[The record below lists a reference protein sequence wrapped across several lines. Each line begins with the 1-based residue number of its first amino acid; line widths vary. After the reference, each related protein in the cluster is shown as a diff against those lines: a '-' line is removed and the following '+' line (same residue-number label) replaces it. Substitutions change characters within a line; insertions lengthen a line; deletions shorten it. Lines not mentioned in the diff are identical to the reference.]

1 MSLPERHLSGIGQCL
16 DGHMKITLPSRKITG
31 LGTLALVISLLVS
44 LLVPSAQA
52 ATYSLPNAPTNVTS
66 YLGAKGVVVRWTPGA
81 DVDPG
86 VTGYVVSAGAGSC
99 PIFVPAKNNNVVTM
113 PVVTGQ
119 PAGTPVVQAVNAY
132 GFSKP
137 AASKKS
143 YTAAELATVSSSNN
157 KAVQVLQ
164 LSDLHGAIE
173 VGGSFGAPL
182 LVSNWNADRK
192 ANTATVAF
200 TSGDNIG
207 AAPPIS
213 TEFEEIPTIE
223 TLNAMKL
230 DAGAFGNHEHDRNL
244 AHVQKIIGA
253 SDFQWVVSNYDEGS
267 LSVLKSGTKQTKT
280 FTIIERGG
288 LKIGVVGSNTPETIE
303 QVFPGNLDYTDAS
316 GAKKTITI
324 NPGVTGINQ
333 AIVDAKAAG
342 ADIVIALL
350 HQGWQENADGVAKGV
365 LNTMAAQVKG
375 AAAIYGGHSHQTF
388 ASVIPGSPRVAPV
401 VIGQT
406 RNAGVEYTRTQI
418 CMKFG
423 KVVGQSIEHVLK
435 AASATINTGTLS
447 TVTTQD
453 VAAAALVKKYKDQLS
468 TKLDIKIGQVSGV
481 FPRGGSP
488 AVERSGETP
497 MGNFMADL
505 MRSKYKTDFAIQNG
519 GGIRDT
525 FPAKTYIPAATGLVR
540 TGTGPLDVTLG
551 DAFTVFPFGN
561 QIATTVVTGA
571 NLWKALENGVGG
583 NYPGDGRFPQIS
595 GFKFTFDAS
604 KPIGSRIVEVTK
616 LDGTAIAKDS
626 KEYTLT
632 TLDFVVYGGD
642 GYVNVFSPAQA
653 KVQGAL
659 LDVFVDALK
668 ADMAAGKVTQVPAA
682 DGRIKKVG

>member
-1 MSLPERHLSGIGQCL
+1 MNKTS
-16 DGHMKITLPSRKITG
+16 KSRTIFSWG
-31 LGTLALVISLLVS
+31 SLALVTSLLVS

-66 YLGAKGVVVRWTPGA
+66 YLSSRGVVVKWTPGDA
-81 DVDPG
+81 VEPG
-86 VTGYVVSAGAGSC
+86 VIGHVVSAGAGSC
-99 PIFVPAKNNNVVTM
+99 PIFVPFGNRSIITM
-113 PVVTGQ
+113 PVVEGQ

-137 AASKKS
+137 TASSKS
-143 YTAAELATVSSSNN
+143 YTKEQLATVASSLN

-173 VGGSFGAPL
+173 VGTSFGAAL
-182 LVSNWNADRK
+182 LASNWAADRT
-192 ANTATVAF
+192 ANPATIAVS
-200 TSGDNIG
+200 SGDNIG

-213 TEFEEIPTIE
+213 TEFEELPTIE
-223 TLNAMKL
+223 SLNAIKL
-230 DAGAFGNHEHDRNL
+230 DVSTMGNHEHDRNL
-244 AHVQKIIGA
+244 DHLNKVIGA
-253 SDFQWVVSNYDEGS
+253 SDFQWVVSNYNPDS
-267 LSVLKSGTKQTKT
+267 LAAMKSGTKVVKNY
-280 FTIIERGG
+280 TIINRGG
-288 LKIGVVGSNTPETIE
+288 VKIGVVGSNTPETIE
-303 QVFPGNLDYTDAS
+303 QVFPGNLDYKDAS
-316 GAKKTITI
+316 GVKKTIEI
-324 NPGVTGINQ
+324 NPGVAGINA
-333 AIVDAKAAG
+333 AIVEAKAAG
-342 ADIVIALL
+342 ADLVIAVL
-350 HQGWQENADGVAKGV
+350 HQGWLENADGTAKG
-365 LNTMAAQVKG
+365 LFNTLSSQIKG

-388 ASVIPGSPRVAPV
+388 ATVIKGSARVAPTV
-401 VIGQT
+401 LGQV

-418 CMKFG
+418 CLRNG
-423 KVVGQSIEHVLK
+423 KVVGQSIQHVLK
-435 AASATINTGTLS
+435 AAAPTINTGIVS

-453 VAAAALVKKYKDQLS
+453 ATAAALVKKYKDQLS
-468 TKLDIKIGQVSGV
+468 AKLDVKIGQVSGV

-497 MGNFMADL
+497 MGNYIADL
-505 MRSKYKTDFAIQNG
+505 MRAKYKTDFAIQNG

-525 FPAKTYIPAATGLVR
+525 FPAKTYVPANTALVR

-595 GFKFTFDAS
+595 GFKFSFDAS
-604 KPIGSRIVEVTK
+604 KPVGSRIVEVTK
-616 LDGTAIAKDS
+616 LDGTPIAKDS

-632 TLDFVVYGGD
+632 TLDFVIYGGD

-668 ADMAAGKVTQVPAA
+668 ADMAAKKVTQVPAA

>member
-1 MSLPERHLSGIGQCL
+1 MKKTLSTRTIFSLS
-16 DGHMKITLPSRKITG
+16 SVA
-31 LGTLALVISLLVS
+31 LAISLLVS
-44 LLVPSAQA
+44 LLVPTAQA
-52 ATYSLPNAPTNVTS
+52 NTFSLPNAPTNVTS
-66 YLGAKGVVVRWTPGA
+66 YLGAKGVVVKWTPGA
-81 DVDPG
+81 DVSPG
-86 VTGYVVSAGAGSC
+86 ITGYVVSAGAGSC
-99 PIFVPAKNNNVVTM
+99 PIFVPVKNRTVVTM
-113 PVVTGQ
+113 PVVIGQ
-119 PAGTPVVQAVNAY
+119 PAGTPVVQAVNEY

-137 AASKKS
+137 AASNKS
-143 YTAAELATVSSSNN
+143 YTAAQLATVANSKNQ
-157 KAVQVLQ
+157 AVQVLQ

-173 VGGSFGAPL
+173 VGNSFGAPL
-182 LVSNWNADRK
+182 LVSNWDADRK
-192 ANTATVAF
+192 ANVATVAF

-213 TEFEEIPTIE
+213 TEFEELPTIE

-244 AHVQKIIGA
+244 EHVQKVIGA
-253 SDFQWVVSNYDEGS
+253 SDFQWVVSNYNPDS
-267 LSVLKSGTKQTKT
+267 LSVLKSGTKQAKN

-288 LKIGVVGSNTPETIE
+288 VKIGVVGANTPETIE
-303 QVFPGNLDYTDAS
+303 QVFPGNLDYLDAK

-324 NPGVTGINQ
+324 NPGVEGINQ

-350 HQGWQENADGVAKGV
+350 HQGWQENAGGVAKGV
-365 LNTMAAQVKG
+365 LNSMAAQIKG
-375 AAAIYGGHSHQTF
+375 AAAIYGGHSHQSF
-388 ASVIPGSPRVAPV
+388 ASLIPSSPRVAPV

-423 KVVGQSIEHVLK
+423 KVVGQSIEHVTK
-435 AASATINTGTLS
+435 AAAPTLNTAVVS

-453 VAAAALVKKYKDQLS
+453 VAAAAMVKKYKDQL
-468 TKLDIKIGQVSGV
+468 TVRLDIKIGQVSGV
-481 FPRGGSP
+481 FPRGGTP

-497 MGNFMADL
+497 MGNYIADL
-505 MRSKYKTDFAIQNG
+505 MRAKYKTDFAIQNG

-525 FPAKTYIPAATGLVR
+525 FPARTYIPANTALVR

-551 DAFTVFPFGN
+551 DALTVFPFGN
-561 QIATTVVTGA
+561 QIATTVVTGE

-583 NYPGDGRFPQIS
+583 NFPGDGRFPQIS
-595 GFKFTFDAS
+595 GFKFSFDAS
-604 KPIGSRIVEVTK
+604 KPIGSRIVEVTR
-616 LDGTAIAKDS
+616 LDGTPIAKDS

-632 TLDFVVYGGD
+632 TLDFLIYGGD
-642 GYVNVFSPAQA
+642 GYLNVFSPSKA

-659 LDVFVDALK
+659 LDVFTDALK
-668 ADMAAGKVTQVPAA
+668 ADMKAGKVTQLPVA

>member
-1 MSLPERHLSGIGQCL
+1 MEKTRS
-16 DGHMKITLPSRKITG
+16 SRKLFSWG
-31 LGTLALVISLLVS
+31 SLALATSLLVS
-44 LLVPSAQA
+44 LLAPSAQA
-52 ATYSLPNAPTNVTS
+52 DTYSLPNAPTNVTS
-66 YLGAKGVVVRWTPGA
+66 YIGARGVVVKWTPGA
-81 DVDPG
+81 EVQPS
-86 VTGYVVSAGAGSC
+86 VTGYVVSAGPGSC
-99 PIFVPAKNNNVVTM
+99 PIFVPVTNNNVVTM
-113 PVVTGQ
+113 PVVVGQ
-119 PAGTPVVQAVNAY
+119 PAGTPIVQAVNAY

-137 AASKKS
+137 TASNKS
-143 YTAAELATVSSSNN
+143 YTASVLAAVSSPVN
-157 KAVQVLQ
+157 KSVQILQ

-182 LVSNWNADRK
+182 LVSNFEADRK
-192 ANTATVAF
+192 SNPATFAF

-213 TEFEEIPTIE
+213 TEFEELPTIE

-244 AHVQKIIGA
+244 AHLQKVIGA
-253 SDFQWVVSNYDEGS
+253 SDFQWVVSNYNSDS
-267 LSVLKSGTKQTKT
+267 LSALKSGSKATKS

-288 LKIGVVGSNTPETIE
+288 IKIGVVGANTPETIE
-303 QVFPGNLDYTDAS
+303 QVFPGNLDYKDAS
-316 GAKKTITI
+316 GAKKTIVI
-324 NPGVTGINQ
+324 DPGVTGINK

-342 ADIVIALL
+342 AEIVIALI
-350 HQGWQENADGVAKGV
+350 HQGWQENANGVAKGI
-365 LNTMAAQVKG
+365 LNSMATQIKG

-388 ASVIPGSPRVAPV
+388 ASLIPSTARFAPV

-423 KVVGQSIEHVLK
+423 KVVGQSIQHVLK
-435 AASATINTGTLS
+435 AASATINTGVVS

-453 VAAAALVKKYKDQLS
+453 AGAAALVKKYKDQLS
-468 TKLDIKIGQVSGV
+468 AKLDVKIGQVAGV
-481 FPRGGSP
+481 FPRGGTP

-497 MGNFMADL
+497 MGSYIADL
-505 MRSKYKTDFAIQNG
+505 MRAKYKTDFAIQNG

-525 FPAKTYIPAATGLVR
+525 FPAKTYVPANTALVR
-540 TGTGPLDVTLG
+540 TGNGPLDVTLG

-583 NYPGDGRFPQIS
+583 NYPGDGRFPQVS
-595 GFKFTFDAS
+595 GLKYSFDAS
-604 KPIGSRIVEVTK
+604 KPIGSRIVSVTK
-616 LDGTAIAKDS
+616 LDGTEIAKDA
-626 KEYTLT
+626 KEYTLA
-632 TLDFVVYGGD
+632 TLDFLIYGGD
-642 GYVNVFSPAQA
+642 GYLNVFTPSQA

-668 ADMAAGKVTQVPAA
+668 ADLAAGKVTQVPAA

>member
-1 MSLPERHLSGIGQCL
+1 MNKTLSN
-16 DGHMKITLPSRKITG
+16 RKIFS
-31 LGTLALVISLLVS
+31 LGTIALATSLLVS
-44 LLVPSAQA
+44 LVVPTAQA
-52 ATYSLPNAPTNVTS
+52 VTYSLPNAPTNVTS
-66 YLGAKGVVVRWTPGA
+66 YIGAKGVVVRWTPGA
-81 DVDPG
+81 DVEPG
-86 VTGYVVSAGAGSC
+86 ITGYVVSAGAGSC
-99 PIFVPAKNNNVVTM
+99 PIFVPAKAHNVVTM
-113 PVVTGQ
+113 PVVVGQ
-119 PAGTPVVQAVNAY
+119 PAGRPVVQAVNAY

-137 AASKKS
+137 AASNKS
-143 YTAAELATVSSSNN
+143 YTAAELAVVSSSNN

-173 VGGSFGAPL
+173 VGNSFGAPL
-182 LVSNWNADRK
+182 LVSNFDADRK
-192 ANTATVAF
+192 ANAATVAF

-213 TEFEEIPTIE
+213 TEFEELPTIE

-244 AHVQKIIGA
+244 AHLQKVIGA
-253 SDFQWVVSNYDEGS
+253 SDFQWVVSNYNADS
-267 LSVLKSGTKQTKT
+267 LSALKSGTKQTKSY
-280 FTIIERGG
+280 TIIERGG
-288 LKIGVVGSNTPETIE
+288 VKIGVVGANTPETIE

-324 NPGVTGINQ
+324 NPGVTGINA

-342 ADIVIALL
+342 ADIVIALI

-365 LNTMAAQVKG
+365 LNTMAAQIKG

-401 VIGQT
+401 VLGQT

-435 AASATINTGTLS
+435 AAAPTINTGVVS

-453 VAAAALVKKYKDQLS
+453 VAAAALVKKYKDQL
-468 TKLDIKIGQVSGV
+468 TAKLDIKIGQVSGV
-481 FPRGGSP
+481 FPRGGTP

-497 MGNFMADL
+497 MGNYIADL
-505 MRSKYKTDFAIQNG
+505 MRAKYKTDFAIQNG

-525 FPAKTYIPAATGLVR
+525 FPARTYIPANTALVR

-551 DAFTVFPFGN
+551 DALTVYPFGN
-561 QIATTVVTGA
+561 QIATTVVTGE

-583 NYPGDGRFPQIS
+583 NFPGDGRFPQVS
-595 GFKFTFDAS
+595 GFKYSFDSS

-632 TLDFVVYGGD
+632 TLDFLIYGGD
-642 GYVNVFSPAQA
+642 GYLNVFSPSKA

-668 ADMAAGKVTQVPAA
+668 ADLAAKKVTQVPAA

>member
-1 MSLPERHLSGIGQCL
+1 MTKTLSTRTIFSLGS
-16 DGHMKITLPSRKITG
+16 
-31 LGTLALVISLLVS
+31 LALATSLLVS
-44 LLVPSAQA
+44 LLVPTAQA
-52 ATYSLPNAPTNVTS
+52 NTFSLPNAPAGVTS
-66 YLGAKGVVVRWTPGA
+66 YIGAKGIVVKWTPGA
-81 DVDPG
+81 DVSPEI
-86 VTGYVVSAGAGSC
+86 TGYVVSAGAGSC
-99 PIFVPAKNNNVVTM
+99 PIFVPAKNKNVVTM
-113 PVVTGQ
+113 PVVVGQ

-137 AASKKS
+137 TASNKS
-143 YTAAELATVSSSNN
+143 YTAAELATVASPAN

-173 VGGSFGAPL
+173 VGTSFGAPL
-182 LVSNWNADRK
+182 LVSNFDADRK
-192 ANTATVAF
+192 ANAATVAF

-213 TEFEEIPTIE
+213 TEFEELPTIE

-244 AHVQKIIGA
+244 AHLQKVIGA
-253 SDFQWVVSNYDEGS
+253 SDFQWVVSNYNTDS
-267 LSVLKSGTKQTKT
+267 LSALKSGTKQAKT
-280 FTIIERGG
+280 YTIIERAGV
-288 LKIGVVGSNTPETIE
+288 KIGVVGANTPETIE

-342 ADIVIALL
+342 ADLVIALI
-350 HQGWQENADGVAKGV
+350 HQGWQENASGVAKGV
-365 LNTMAAQVKG
+365 LNSMAAQIKG

-388 ASVIPGSPRVAPV
+388 ATVIPSSPRVAPV

-423 KVVGQSIEHVLK
+423 KVVGQSIQHVLK
-435 AASATINTGTLS
+435 AAAPTINTGVVS

-453 VAAAALVKKYKDQLS
+453 VAAAALVKKYKDQLTS
-468 TKLDIKIGQVSGV
+468 KLDVKIGQVSGT
-481 FPRGGSP
+481 FPRGGTP

-497 MGNFMADL
+497 MGNYIADL
-505 MRSKYKTDFAIQNG
+505 MRAKYKTDFAIQNG

-525 FPAKTYIPAATGLVR
+525 FPARTYIPANTALVR

-551 DAFTVFPFGN
+551 DALTVYPFGN
-561 QIATTVVTGA
+561 QIATTVVTGE

-583 NYPGDGRFPQIS
+583 NYPGDGRFPQVS
-595 GFKFTFDAS
+595 GLKYSFDAS

-632 TLDFVVYGGD
+632 TLDFLIYGGD
-642 GYVNVFSPAQA
+642 GYLNVFSPAQA
-653 KVQGAL
+653 KVKGAL

>member
-1 MSLPERHLSGIGQCL
+1 
-16 DGHMKITLPSRKITG
+16 
-31 LGTLALVISLLVS
+31 V
-44 LLVPSAQA
+44 
-52 ATYSLPNAPTNVTS
+52 TYSLPNAPTSVTS
-66 YLGAKGVVVRWTPGA
+66 YLGAKGVVVRWIPGET
-81 DVDPG
+81 VEPG
-86 VTGYVVSAGAGSC
+86 ITGYVVSAGPGSC

-113 PVVTGQ
+113 PVVIGQ
-119 PAGTPVVQAVNAY
+119 PAGTPVVRAVNAY
-132 GFSKP
+132 GFSK
-137 AASKKS
+137 ATASKKS
-143 YTAAELATVSSSNN
+143 YTAAELGTVANSGN

-173 VGGSFGAPL
+173 VGNSFGAPL
-182 LVSNWNADRK
+182 LVSNWDADRK
-192 ANTATVAF
+192 ANVATVAF

-213 TEFEEIPTIE
+213 TEFEELPTIE

-244 AHVQKIIGA
+244 AHLQKVIGA
-253 SDFQWVVSNYDEGS
+253 SDFQWVVSNYNPDS
-267 LSVLKSGTKQTKT
+267 LDALKSGTKQAKT
-280 FTIIERGG
+280 YTIIERGG
-288 LKIGVVGSNTPETIE
+288 VKIGVVGANTPETIE
-303 QVFPGNLDYTDAS
+303 QVFPGNLDYTNAA

-324 NPGVTGINQ
+324 DPGVTGINQ

-342 ADIVIALL
+342 ADIVIALI
-350 HQGWQENADGVAKGV
+350 HQGWQENADGGAKGV
-365 LNTMAAQVKG
+365 LNTMAAQIKG

-388 ASVIPGSPRVAPV
+388 ATVIPGTPRVAPV

-406 RNAGVEYTRTQI
+406 RNSGVEYTRTQI
-418 CMKFG
+418 CMRNG

-435 AASATINTGTLS
+435 SASTTINTGVLS
-447 TVTTQD
+447 TITTQD
-453 VAAAALVKKYKDQLS
+453 VAAAAMVKKYKDQL
-468 TKLDIKIGQVSGV
+468 TLRLDIKIGQVSGV
-481 FPRGGSP
+481 FPRGGTP

-497 MGNFMADL
+497 MGNYIADL
-505 MRSKYKTDFAIQNG
+505 MRAKYKTDFAIQNG

-525 FPAKTYIPAATGLVR
+525 FPAKTYIPVNTALVR

-551 DAFTVFPFGN
+551 DALTVFPFGN
-561 QIATTVVTGA
+561 QIATTTVTGE

-583 NYPGDGRFPQIS
+583 NFPGDGRFPQVS
-595 GFKFTFDAS
+595 GFKFSFDAS

-632 TLDFVVYGGD
+632 TLDFLIYGGD
-642 GYVNVFSPAQA
+642 GYLNVFSPTKA

-659 LDVFVDALK
+659 LDVFTDALK

>member
-1 MSLPERHLSGIGQCL
+1 MT
-16 DGHMKITLPSRKITG
+16 KTLTSRRIFSWG
-31 LGTLALVISLLVS
+31 SLALATSLLVS

-52 ATYSLPNAPTNVTS
+52 ATYSFPNAPTNVTS
-66 YLGAKGVVVRWTPGA
+66 YLGAKGVVVKWTPGA

-86 VTGYVVSAGAGSC
+86 VSGYVVSAGAGSC
-99 PIFVPAKNNNVVTM
+99 PIFVPASNHSVVTM
-113 PVVTGQ
+113 PVVVGQ

-137 AASKKS
+137 AASNKS
-143 YTAAELATVSSSNN
+143 YTAAQLATVASSGN

-173 VGGSFGAPL
+173 VGSSFGGPL
-182 LVSNWNADRK
+182 LASNWAADRAANK
-192 ANTATVAF
+192 ATIAVS
-200 TSGDNIG
+200 SGDNIG

-213 TEFEEIPTIE
+213 TEFEELPTIE
-223 TLNAMKL
+223 ALNLAGL
-230 DAGAFGNHEHDRNL
+230 DVSTMGNHEHDRNIDHL
-244 AHVQKIIGA
+244 NKVIGA
-253 SDFQWVVSNYDEGS
+253 SEFQWVVSNYSAGS
-267 LSVLKSGTKQTKT
+267 LDALKSGSKQAKNY
-280 FTIIERGG
+280 TIIERGG
-288 LKIGVVGSNTPETIE
+288 VKIGVVGSNTPETVE
-303 QVFPGNLDYTDAS
+303 QVFPGNLDYKDAS

-324 NPGVTGINQ
+324 NPGVVGVNA
-333 AIVDAKAAG
+333 AIAEAKAAG
-342 ADIVIALL
+342 ADVVIAVL
-350 HQGWQENADGVAKGV
+350 HQGWLENADGVAKG
-365 LNTMAAQVKG
+365 LFNSLASQIKG

-388 ASVIPGSPRVAPV
+388 ATVIPGNTRVAPTV
-401 VIGQT
+401 LGQV

-418 CMKFG
+418 CMRGG
-423 KVVGQSIEHVLK
+423 KVVGQSIQHVLK
-435 AASATINTGTLS
+435 AATPTINTGVVS

-453 VAAAALVKKYKDQLS
+453 ATSAALVKKYKDQLS
-468 TKLDIKIGQVSGV
+468 AKLDVKIGQVSGV

-497 MGNFMADL
+497 MGNYIADL
-505 MRSKYKTDFAIQNG
+505 MRAKYGTDFAIQNG

-525 FPAKTYIPAATGLVR
+525 FPAKTYIPANTALVR

-561 QIATTVVTGA
+561 QVATTVVTGA

-595 GFKFTFDAS
+595 GFKFSFDAS
-604 KPIGSRIVEVTK
+604 KPLGSRIVSVTK
-616 LDGTAIAKDS
+616 LDGTEIAKDA

-632 TLDFVVYGGD
+632 TLDYVIYGGD

-653 KVQGAL
+653 KVKGAL
-659 LDVFVDALK
+659 LDVFVEALK
-668 ADMAAGKVTQVPAA
+668 SDMAAGKVTQVPAA

>member
-1 MSLPERHLSGIGQCL
+1 MNKTLSN
-16 DGHMKITLPSRKITG
+16 RKIFS
-31 LGTLALVISLLVS
+31 LGTIALATSLLVS
-44 LLVPSAQA
+44 LVVPTAQA
-52 ATYSLPNAPTNVTS
+52 VTYSLPNAPTNVTS
-66 YLGAKGVVVRWTPGA
+66 YIGAKGVVVRWTPGA
-81 DVDPG
+81 DVEPG
-86 VTGYVVSAGAGSC
+86 ITGYVVSAGAGSC
-99 PIFVPAKNNNVVTM
+99 PIFVPAKAHNVVTM
-113 PVVTGQ
+113 PVVVGQ
-119 PAGTPVVQAVNAY
+119 PAGRPVVQAVNAY

-137 AASKKS
+137 AASNKS
-143 YTAAELATVSSSNN
+143 YTAAELAVVSSSNN

-173 VGGSFGAPL
+173 VGNSFGAPL
-182 LVSNWNADRK
+182 LVSNFDADRK
-192 ANTATVAF
+192 ANAATVAF

-213 TEFEEIPTIE
+213 TEFEELPTIE

-244 AHVQKIIGA
+244 AHVQKVIGA
-253 SDFQWVVSNYDEGS
+253 SDFQWVVSNYNTDS
-267 LSVLKSGTKQTKT
+267 LAALKSGTKQAKT
-280 FTIIERGG
+280 YTIIERAG
-288 LKIGVVGSNTPETIE
+288 LKIGVVGANTPETIE

-342 ADIVIALL
+342 ADLVIALI

-365 LNTMAAQVKG
+365 LNTMAAQIKG

-388 ASVIPGSPRVAPV
+388 ATVIPSSPRVAPV
-401 VIGQT
+401 VLGQT

-435 AASATINTGTLS
+435 AAAPTINTGVVS

-468 TKLDIKIGQVSGV
+468 VRLDIKIGQVSGV
-481 FPRGGSP
+481 FPRGGTP

-497 MGNFMADL
+497 MGNYIADL
-505 MRSKYKTDFAIQNG
+505 MRAKYKTDFAIQNG

-525 FPAKTYIPAATGLVR
+525 FPARTYIPANTALVR

-551 DAFTVFPFGN
+551 DALTVYPFGN
-561 QIATTVVTGA
+561 QIATTVVTGE

-583 NYPGDGRFPQIS
+583 NFPGDGRFPQVS
-595 GFKFTFDAS
+595 GLKYSFDSS

-632 TLDFVVYGGD
+632 TLDFLIYGGD
-642 GYVNVFSPAQA
+642 GYLNVFSPSKA
-653 KVQGAL
+653 KVKGAL

>member
-1 MSLPERHLSGIGQCL
+1 MNKTLS
-16 DGHMKITLPSRKITG
+16 SRKFFS
-31 LGTLALVISLLVS
+31 LGTIALATSLLVS
-44 LLVPSAQA
+44 LLAPTAQA
-52 ATYSLPNAPTNVTS
+52 VTYSLPNAPTSVTS
-66 YLGAKGVVVRWTPGA
+66 YLGAKGVVVRWIPGET
-81 DVDPG
+81 VEPG
-86 VTGYVVSAGAGSC
+86 VTGYVVSAGPGSC

-113 PVVTGQ
+113 PVVIGQ
-119 PAGTPVVQAVNAY
+119 PAGTPVVRAVNAY
-132 GFSKP
+132 GFSK
-137 AASKKS
+137 ATASKKS
-143 YTAAELATVSSSNN
+143 YTAAELATVANSGN

-173 VGGSFGAPL
+173 VGNSFGAPL
-182 LVSNWNADRK
+182 LVSNWNADRT
-192 ANTATVAF
+192 ANPATVAF

-213 TEFEEIPTIE
+213 TEFEELPTIE

-244 AHVQKIIGA
+244 AHVQKVIGA
-253 SDFQWVVSNYDEGS
+253 SDFQWVVSNYNPDS
-267 LSVLKSGTKQTKT
+267 LDALKSGTKQAKN
-280 FTIIERGG
+280 FTIIDRGG
-288 LKIGVVGSNTPETIE
+288 VKIGVVGANTPETIE

-324 NPGVTGINQ
+324 DPGVAGVNQ

-342 ADIVIALL
+342 AEIVIALI
-350 HQGWQENADGVAKGV
+350 HQGWQENADGGAKGV
-365 LNTMAAQVKG
+365 LNTMAAQIKG

-388 ASVIPGSPRVAPV
+388 ATVIPGTSRVAPV

-406 RNAGVEYTRTQI
+406 RNSGVEYTRTQI
-418 CMKFG
+418 CMKYG

-435 AASATINTGTLS
+435 AASTTINTGVLS

-453 VAAAALVKKYKDQLS
+453 VAAAALVKKYKDQL
-468 TKLDIKIGQVSGV
+468 TAKLDIKIGQVSGV
-481 FPRGGSP
+481 FPRGGTP

-497 MGNFMADL
+497 MGSFIADL
-505 MRSKYKTDFAIQNG
+505 MRAKYKTDFAIQNG

-525 FPAKTYIPAATGLVR
+525 FPAKTYIPANTALVR

-551 DAFTVFPFGN
+551 DALTVFPFGN
-561 QIATTVVTGA
+561 QIATTTVTGE

-595 GFKFTFDAS
+595 GFKFSFDAS
-604 KPIGSRIVEVTK
+604 KPIGSRIVSVTK
-616 LDGTAIAKDS
+616 LDGTEIAKDS

-632 TLDFVVYGGD
+632 TLDFLIYGGD
-642 GYVNVFSPAQA
+642 GYLNVFSPTKA

-659 LDVFVDALK
+659 LDVFTDALK
-668 ADMAAGKVTQVPAA
+668 ADMAAGKVTQVPVA

>member
-1 MSLPERHLSGIGQCL
+1 
-16 DGHMKITLPSRKITG
+16 MKQTLISRKFSG
-31 LGTLALVISLLVS
+31 LGALATAIALLVS
-44 LLVPSAQA
+44 LLIPTAQA
-52 ATYSLPNAPTNVTS
+52 NTYSLPNAPTNVTS
-66 YLGAKGVVVRWTPGA
+66 YIGARGVVVKWTPGA
-81 DVDPG
+81 NVAPG

-99 PIFVPAKNNNVVTM
+99 PIFVPAKNSSVVTM
-113 PVVTGQ
+113 PIVDGQ
-119 PAGTPVVQAVNAY
+119 PGGTPVVQAVNAY

-137 AASKKS
+137 AASNKS
-143 YTAAELATVSSSNN
+143 YTAAQLATVASTLN

-173 VGGSFGAPL
+173 VGGSFGAAL
-182 LVSNWNADRK
+182 LTSNWAADRAANK
-192 ANTATVAF
+192 ATIAVS
-200 TSGDNIG
+200 SGDNIG

-213 TEFEEIPTIE
+213 TEFEELPTIE
-223 TLNAMKL
+223 SLNAAKL
-230 DAGAFGNHEHDRNL
+230 DVSVFGNHEHDRNIDHL
-244 AHVQKIIGA
+244 NKMIGA
-253 SDFQWVVSNYDEGS
+253 SDFQWVVSNYSAGALD
-267 LSVLKSGTKQTKT
+267 VLKSGSKQAKNY
-280 FTIIERGG
+280 TIIERGG
-288 LKIGVVGSNTPETIE
+288 VKIGVVGSNTPETIE
-303 QVFPGNLDYTDAS
+303 QVFPGNLDYKDAS
-316 GAKKTITI
+316 GAKKTIVI
-324 NPGVTGINQ
+324 APGVAGINS
-333 AIVDAKAAG
+333 AIAEAKAAG
-342 ADIVIALL
+342 ADVVIAVI
-350 HQGWQENADGVAKGV
+350 HQGWLENADGVSKG
-365 LNTMAAQVKG
+365 LFNELAAQIKG
-375 AAAIYGGHSHQTF
+375 AAAIYGGHSHQTY
-388 ASVIPGSPRVAPV
+388 ASVIPGSSRVAPTV
-401 VIGQT
+401 LGQV

-418 CMKFG
+418 CMKSG
-423 KVVGQSIEHVLK
+423 KVVGQSIQHVLK
-435 AASATINTGTLS
+435 AAAATINTGVVS

-453 VAAAALVKKYKDQLS
+453 AAAAAMVKKYKDQLS
-468 TKLDIKIGQVSGV
+468 AKLDVKIGKVSGV

-497 MGNFMADL
+497 MGNYIADL
-505 MRSKYKTDFAIQNG
+505 MRAKYKTDFAIQNG

-540 TGTGPLDVTLG
+540 TGAGPLDVTLG

-595 GFKFTFDAS
+595 GFKFSFDAS

-632 TLDFVVYGGD
+632 TLDFLIYGGD
-642 GYVNVFSPAQA
+642 GYLNVFSPSQA

-668 ADMAAGKVTQVPAA
+668 ADLAAKKVTQVPAA

>member
-1 MSLPERHLSGIGQCL
+1 MNKTLSN
-16 DGHMKITLPSRKITG
+16 RKIFS
-31 LGTLALVISLLVS
+31 LGTIALATSLLVS
-44 LLVPSAQA
+44 LVVPTAQA
-52 ATYSLPNAPTNVTS
+52 VTYSLPNAPTNVTS
-66 YLGAKGVVVRWTPGA
+66 YIGAKGVVVRWTPGA
-81 DVDPG
+81 DVEPG
-86 VTGYVVSAGAGSC
+86 ITGYVVSAGAGSC
-99 PIFVPAKNNNVVTM
+99 PIFVPAKAHNVVTM
-113 PVVTGQ
+113 PVVVGQ
-119 PAGTPVVQAVNAY
+119 PAGRPVVQAVNAY

-137 AASKKS
+137 AASNKS
-143 YTAAELATVSSSNN
+143 YTAAELAVVSSSNN

-173 VGGSFGAPL
+173 VGTSFGAPL
-182 LVSNWNADRK
+182 LVSNFDADRK
-192 ANTATVAF
+192 ANAATVAF

-213 TEFEEIPTIE
+213 TEFEELPTIE

-244 AHVQKIIGA
+244 AHLQKVIGA
-253 SDFQWVVSNYDEGS
+253 SDFQWVVSNYNTDS
-267 LSVLKSGTKQTKT
+267 LAALKSGTKQAKT
-280 FTIIERGG
+280 YTIIERAG
-288 LKIGVVGSNTPETIE
+288 LKIGVVGANTPETIE
-303 QVFPGNLDYTDAS
+303 QVFPGNLDYTDAA

-342 ADIVIALL
+342 ADIVIALI

-365 LNTMAAQVKG
+365 LNTMAAQIKG

-401 VIGQT
+401 VLGQT

-418 CMKFG
+418 CMKYG

-435 AASATINTGTLS
+435 AAAPTINTGVVS

-453 VAAAALVKKYKDQLS
+453 VAAAALVKKYKDQLTS
-468 TKLDIKIGQVSGV
+468 KLDVKIGQVSGV
-481 FPRGGSP
+481 FPRGGTP

-497 MGNFMADL
+497 MGNYIADL
-505 MRSKYKTDFAIQNG
+505 MRAKYKTDFAIQNG

-525 FPAKTYIPAATGLVR
+525 FPAKTYIPANTALVR

-551 DAFTVFPFGN
+551 DALTVYPFGN
-561 QIATTVVTGA
+561 QIATTVVTGE

-583 NYPGDGRFPQIS
+583 NFPGDGRFPQVS
-595 GFKFTFDAS
+595 GLKYSFDSS

-632 TLDFVVYGGD
+632 TLDFLIYGGD
-642 GYVNVFSPAQA
+642 GYLNVFSPSQA
-653 KVQGAL
+653 KVKGAL

>member
-1 MSLPERHLSGIGQCL
+1 MNKPL
-16 DGHMKITLPSRKITG
+16 TSRTIFSWG
-31 LGTLALVISLLVS
+31 SLALATSLLVS

-66 YLGAKGVVVRWTPGA
+66 YLGAKGVVVRWVAGA
-81 DVDPG
+81 EVEPG
-86 VTGYVVSAGAGSC
+86 VIGHVVSAGAGSC
-99 PIFVPAKNNNVVTM
+99 PIFVPIRNNSVVTM
-113 PVVTGQ
+113 PVVEGQ

-137 AASKKS
+137 TASSKS
-143 YTAAELATVSSSNN
+143 YTAAQLATVSSSQN

-173 VGGSFGAPL
+173 VGTSFGAAL
-182 LVSNWNADRK
+182 LASNWAADRAANK
-192 ANTATVAF
+192 ATIAVSA
-200 TSGDNIG
+200 GDNIG

-213 TEFEEIPTIE
+213 TEFEELPTIE
-223 TLNAMKL
+223 ALNLAGL
-230 DAGAFGNHEHDRNL
+230 DVSTMGNHEHDRNIDHL
-244 AHVQKIIGA
+244 NKVIGA
-253 SDFQWVVSNYDEGS
+253 SDFQWVVSNYSEGS
-267 LSVLKSGTKQTKT
+267 LDALKSGSKQAKNYTV
-280 FTIIERGG
+280 IDRGG
-288 LKIGVVGSNTPETIE
+288 IKIGVVGSNTPETIE
-303 QVFPGNLDYTDAS
+303 QVFPGSLDYKDAA
-316 GAKKTITI
+316 GVKKTITI
-324 NPGVTGINQ
+324 NPGVAGVNA
-333 AIVDAKAAG
+333 AIAEAKAAG
-342 ADIVIALL
+342 ADIVIAVL
-350 HQGWQENADGVAKGV
+350 HQGWLENADGVAKG
-365 LNTMAAQVKG
+365 LFNSLASQIKG

-388 ASVIPGSPRVAPV
+388 ASIIPGNTRVAPTV
-401 VIGQT
+401 LGQV

-418 CMKFG
+418 CMRGG
-423 KVVGQSIEHVLK
+423 KVVGQSIQHVLK
-435 AASATINTGTLS
+435 SASATINTGVVS

-453 VAAAALVKKYKDQLS
+453 ATAAAMVKKYKDQLS
-468 TKLDIKIGQVSGV
+468 AKLDVKIGQVSGV

-497 MGNFMADL
+497 MGNYIADL
-505 MRSKYKTDFAIQNG
+505 MRAKYKTDLAIQNG

-525 FPAKTYIPAATGLVR
+525 FPAKTYIPANTALVR

-595 GFKFTFDAS
+595 GFKYSFDAS

-616 LDGTAIAKDS
+616 LDGTPIAKDG

-632 TLDFVVYGGD
+632 TLDFLIYGGD
-642 GYVNVFSPAQA
+642 GYANVFSPSQA

-659 LDVFVDALK
+659 LDVFVEALK
-668 ADMAAGKVTQVPAA
+668 ADLAAKKVTQVPAA

>member
-1 MSLPERHLSGIGQCL
+1 MNKTLS
-16 DGHMKITLPSRKITG
+16 SRKIFSWG
-31 LGTLALVISLLVS
+31 SLALATSLLVS

-52 ATYSLPNAPTNVTS
+52 NTFSLPNAPTNVTS
-66 YLGAKGVVVRWTPGA
+66 YIGAKGVVVKWTPAA
-81 DVDPG
+81 DVAPS

-99 PIFVPAKNNNVVTM
+99 PIFVPARNSSVVTM
-113 PVVTGQ
+113 PVVVGQ

-137 AASKKS
+137 AASNKS
-143 YTAAELATVSSSNN
+143 YTAAQLATVATSNN

-173 VGGSFGAPL
+173 VGTSFGAPL
-182 LVSNWNADRK
+182 LASNWAADRA
-192 ANTATVAF
+192 ANAATIAVS
-200 TSGDNIG
+200 SGDNIG

-213 TEFEEIPTIE
+213 TEFEELPTIE
-223 TLNAMKL
+223 SLNAIKL
-230 DAGAFGNHEHDRNL
+230 DVSTMGNHEHDRNIDHL
-244 AHVQKIIGA
+244 NKMIGA
-253 SDFQWVVSNYDEGS
+253 SDFQWVVSNYSDGA
-267 LSVLKSGTKQTKT
+267 LDALKSGSKQAKNY
-280 FTIIERGG
+280 TIIERGG
-288 LKIGVVGSNTPETIE
+288 VKIGVVGSNTPETIE
-303 QVFPGNLDYTDAS
+303 QVFPGNLDYKDAS
-316 GAKKTITI
+316 GAKKTIVI
-324 NPGVTGINQ
+324 NPGVVGMNK
-333 AIVDAKAAG
+333 AIAEAKAAG
-342 ADIVIALL
+342 ADVVIAVI
-350 HQGWQENADGVAKGV
+350 HQGWLENADGVAKG
-365 LNTMAAQVKG
+365 LFNSLASQIKG

-388 ASVIPGSPRVAPV
+388 ASVIPGTVRTAPV
-401 VIGQT
+401 VLGQV

-418 CMKFG
+418 CMRGG
-423 KVVGQSIEHVLK
+423 KVVGQSIQHVLK
-435 AASATINTGTLS
+435 AAAPTINTGVVS

-453 VAAAALVKKYKDQLS
+453 AAAAALVKKYKDQLS
-468 TKLDIKIGQVSGV
+468 AKLDVKIGQVSGT

-497 MGNFMADL
+497 MGNYIADL
-505 MRSKYKTDFAIQNG
+505 MRAKYKTDFAIQNG

-525 FPAKTYIPAATGLVR
+525 FPARTYVPANTALVR

-583 NYPGDGRFPQIS
+583 NYPGDGRFPQVS
-595 GFKFTFDAS
+595 GLKYSFDAS

-632 TLDFVVYGGD
+632 TLDFLIYGGD
-642 GYVNVFSPAQA
+642 GYVNVFSPSQA

-668 ADMAAGKVTQVPAA
+668 ADMAAKKVTQVPAA